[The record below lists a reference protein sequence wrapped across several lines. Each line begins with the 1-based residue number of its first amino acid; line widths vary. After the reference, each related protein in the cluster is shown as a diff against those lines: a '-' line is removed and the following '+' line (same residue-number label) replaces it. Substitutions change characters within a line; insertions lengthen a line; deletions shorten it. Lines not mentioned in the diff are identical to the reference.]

1 MSRRLAWSGGL
12 AAIGA
17 AAWLPLASTALCTTL
32 GTLGQTDPWVLPV
45 AAFFYWRDY
54 GDAPAVAHWLPIC
67 AIAAAVVAAIP
78 AFMALC
84 WPENRRLRRARAGE
98 RAPRPIRAASDAHG
112 SADWLPTAA
121 LRRVFPGPHPAYGG
135 VVIGEAYRVD
145 QDSVAHRQF
154 DARNP
159 ATWGQGGKAPLLID
173 PCTSDATHGTL
184 IAGSGG
190 YKTTSVTLPTLA
202 TWTGSA
208 VVFDPPGQVAPMV
221 EALRSAM
228 GHRVWV
234 IKPGGHAVDVLGWI
248 DPADPLAET
257 DVLSIVSGICGDAD
271 SQAKEDNSNA
281 TFAQAGRKLLACLT
295 ADMLWDANLP
305 RVSKTLR
312 ELRRRVTTPEAA
324 MKGLLEDIAEG
335 SASALARDYARTLM
349 KLYSKTFS
357 GVYFNA
363 TTETDF
369 LAIDSYAEMLSRPD
383 FDVSDIA
390 NGRTSVFIAVPM
402 KDLGATPALG
412 RVLVG
417 AFQAALRRAEGRI
430 ARERVLFLLDEAR
443 FLRRLPILADMMTAD
458 RKYGATIVTM
468 WQSQTDMEA
477 IWKEQAGVFSA
488 NSSWTMYAAV
498 DEKKTAETISA
509 LAGKYTVLAR
519 TEGLSVS
526 SQGGMSS
533 SSRSRGTNQGTS
545 EQPRDLIR
553 PEEVRQMRPDEAIVF
568 RRGAAPIRIGRAIY
582 FRRPDLNARIGA
594 DRLRAAAE

>member
-12 AAIGA
+12 TAMGA

-32 GTLGQTDPWVLPV
+32 GTLRQTDPWVLPV
-45 AAFFYWRDY
+45 AGFFYWRDY
-54 GDAPAVAHWLPIC
+54 GTNPAVAHWLPIC
-67 AIAAAVVAAIP
+67 AVAAAVVAAIP

-84 WPENRRLRRARAGE
+84 WPESCRLRPARAGE

-112 SADWLPTAA
+112 SADWLPVAA
-121 LRRVFPGPHPAYGG
+121 LRRLFPGPHPAYGG

-159 ATWGQGGKAPLLID
+159 ATWGKGGKAPLLVD

-202 TWTGSA
+202 TWTASA

-221 EALRSAM
+221 EALRAAM

-248 DPADPLAET
+248 EPSDPLAET
-257 DVLSIVSGICGDAD
+257 NVLSVLSWICGDVDGNA
-271 SQAKEDNSNA
+271 AGENA
-281 TFAQAGRKLLACLT
+281 TFVQGGRKLLACLL
-295 ADMLWDANLP
+295 ADMLWDASLP
-305 RVSKTLR
+305 RASKTLR
-312 ELRRRVTTPEAA
+312 ELRRRVTTPEASI
-324 MKGLLEDIAEG
+324 KGLLEDIAEG

-369 LAIDSYAEMLSRPD
+369 LAIDSHVEMLSRPD
-383 FDVSDIA
+383 FDPADIA
-390 NGRTSVFIAVPM
+390 NGRTSVFISIPM
-402 KDLGATPALG
+402 KDLSATPALG

-417 AFQAALRRAEGRI
+417 SFQAALRRAQGRI
-430 ARERVLFLLDEAR
+430 VGERVLFLLDEAR

-477 IWKEQAGVFSA
+477 IWKDQASVFSA
-488 NSSWTMYAAV
+488 NSSWTMYAAI

-519 TEGLSVS
+519 TEGLSS
-526 SQGGMSS
+526 SNQGGASS
-533 SSRSRGTNQGTS
+533 SSRTRGTNQGTS

-594 DRLRAAAE
+594 DRLRVAAE